1 MFILR
6 DLFITY
12 WEWGLN
18 GKKMTAVCTSGGSDI
33 GTSADYLQKIAKG
46 KAEWKQGKLFSPQAK
61 PAEIKSWFDG
71 LGL

>member
-12 WEWGLN
+12 WEWGLK
-18 GKKMTAVCTSGGSDI
+18 GKKLTAVCTSGGSDI
-33 GTSADYLQKIAKG
+33 GTSADYLQKLTKG
-46 KAEWKQGKLFSPQAK
+46 KAEWKAGKLFSPQAK
-61 PAEIKSWFDG
+61 AEDIKSWFNG